1 MNRRQIFL
9 FAFPLLTGLMS
20 CTAPMG
26 QIGGPQQPQRTVI
39 IQAPS
44 NEREATHLP
53 GVVGALQR
61 NGFTPLRQGHAEYQ
75 LVFTIETG
83 PINADATISLSQ
95 AGRVVAEARGRD
107 GGPRIILNRSAVVAT
122 AVQHALEQFD
132 SQLVQFSRTP
142 VYPMQQSGYQSGP
155 IPYNQG
161 PYGQIQR

>member
-1 MNRRQIFL
+1 
-9 FAFPLLTGLMS
+9 
-20 CTAPMG
+20 
-26 QIGGPQQPQRTVI
+26 VI

-61 NGFTPLRQGHAEYQ
+61 NGFTPIRHGHAEYQ

-95 AGRVVAEARGRD
+95 AGRVVAQARGRD

-122 AVQHALEQFD
+122 AVQRALEQFD
-132 SQLVQFSRTP
+132 NELVQLGRAPMQQPHYPTQPQGF
-142 VYPMQQSGYQSGP
+142 PMQQSGYTTP
-155 IPYNQG
+155 RNAPLPYSQG